1 MNRTVSA
8 LSSIRWFLVLVV
20 VASGIT
26 TGCFVPKSK
35 RLHVGNQMVRP
46 SAIPLIGSPMLGP
59 TELRSARIWAL
70 APGPD
75 VGYQVVYGKQGDAPK
90 DTMNVQSDGNRFN
103 AIHAEIPHL
112 EPGTSY
118 WAYFVSEN
126 QAVSDTLFFQTQ
138 VLWDFRMDP
147 PPFKLMTGSCAFIN
161 EEAYDRPGKPYGGD
175 YAIFETMAAEE
186 ADLMLWL
193 GDNIYL
199 REVDFGSPS
208 GYAHRYKHVRTLPE
222 IQNLLAACPHLAIWD
237 DHDFGPNDCDGSW
250 VHKDWAQQAFESF
263 WYNPSYGLPGHAGG
277 ITTQYRFGDV
287 DLFLLDNRYHR
298 VNHDVKTDVP
308 QILGKE
314 QMDWL
319 IASLKRSKAP
329 FKLVAIGGQM
339 LSDAAI
345 YENFAQ
351 FPEERKELLDRI
363 AAENIKGVIFLTG
376 DRHNSEMTSLQLP
389 NGHWVHDIT
398 CSPLT
403 STSYDH
409 SEEPNTLRVSGSMVG
424 VRNYT
429 TLEFSGPRKDRVMRV
444 VMHDKAGGILWEQT
458 LQATS
463 L

>member
-1 MNRTVSA
+1 MNRTLSA
-8 LSSIRWFLVLVV
+8 LLSISRALVLVV
-20 VASGIT
+20 LVTGTT
-26 TGCFVPKSK
+26 TGCWVPRSK
-35 RLHVGNQMVRP
+35 RILVGHPMARP
-46 SAIPLIGSPMLGP
+46 SAVPLIGSPMLGP
-59 TELRSARIWAL
+59 TELRSARIWAQ
-70 APGPD
+70 APLPD
-75 VGYQVVYGKQGDAPK
+75 VGYEVVYGKRGEPQGAS
-90 DTMNVQSDGNRFN
+90 VAVRSDQARFN
-103 AIHAEIPHL
+103 ALHVEIPEL

-118 WAYFVSEN
+118 WALFVSEN
-126 QAVSDTLFFQTQ
+126 QVVSDTLFFQTQ
-138 VLWDFRMDP
+138 VLWDFRTDP

-161 EEAYDRPGKPYGGD
+161 EDAYDRPGKPYGGE
-175 YAIFETMAAEE
+175 YEIFESMAAEG

-208 GYAHRYKHVRTLPE
+208 GYAHRYQHVRALPE
-222 IQNLLAACPHLAIWD
+222 IQDLLVACPHLAIWD

-250 VHKDWAQQAFESF
+250 IHKDWAQQAFESF
-263 WYNPSYGLPGHAGG
+263 WFNPSYGLPGASEG
-277 ITTQYRFGDV
+277 ITTQYRFNDV
-287 DLFLLDNRYHR
+287 DMFLLDNRSHR

-308 QILGKE
+308 QVLGDE

-319 IASLKRSKAP
+319 IASLKRSRAP
-329 FKLVAIGGQM
+329 FKLVAVGGQM

-351 FPEERKELLDRI
+351 FPEERRELLDRI
-363 AAENIKGVIFLTG
+363 AAEKIKGVIFLTG
-376 DRHNSEMTSLQLP
+376 DRHNSEMTSMQLP

-409 SEEPNTLRVSGSMVG
+409 TEEPNTLRVPGSMIG

-429 TLEFSGPRKDRVMRV
+429 TLEFSGPRKDRIMRV
-444 VMHDKAGGILWEQT
+444 VMHNTAGEILWEQT
-458 LQATS
+458 LRATS